1 MHISRPLLAFFQCF
15 YNYFFP
21 LCIGNINYPPE
32 ENDED
37 SSVVTILKLADQEIL
52 DIVKYFA
59 LNDNSSDSLTTSTS
73 TTTVSPEYGNIGC
86 QVFKGG
92 ILNYKEV

>member
-1 MHISRPLLAFFQCF
+1 MHDIFKFISHLIVL
-15 YNYFFP
+15 
-21 LCIGNINYPPE
+21 GNINYPPE

-59 LNDNSSDSLTTSTS
+59 LNDNSSESLTTSTS

-92 ILNYKEV
+92 IPNIV

>member
-15 YNYFFP
+15 YNYSFP

-59 LNDNSSDSLTTSTS
+59 LNDNSSESLTTSTS

-86 QVFKGG
+86 QVFK
-92 ILNYKEV
+92 